1 MDQNYQ
7 KLIKSTKSLES
18 QNGYFWWKFSNF
30 LKTKKNLVYFG
41 GNTNQIR
48 GNLDSDT
55 IWWRLVPIFMDL
67 GGGIDELEEQ
77 GMNTRT
83 QRGENTKSTITSK

>member
-30 LKTKKNLVYFG
+30 SKTKKNLVDLWG
-41 GNTNQIR
+41 KHNQTR
-48 GNLDSDT
+48 VNL
-55 IWWRLVPIFMDL
+55 
-67 GGGIDELEEQ
+67 EL
-77 GMNTRT
+77 
-83 QRGENTKSTITSK
+83 